1 MTFPSAALIKR
12 VVAAE
17 YGMPIAAFEPGG
29 GHGKEGQQTRA
40 VAVHLAAELMP
51 INPSAIGKRMG
62 GFDFTNVHYK
72 HGVVKKRAQKDAV
85 FAQRLAQIRERI
97 LTDAVSDT
105 RG

>member
-1 MTFPSAALIKR
+1 MKFPSAALIKR

-17 YGMPIAAFEPGG
+17 YEMPIAALELGRT
-29 GHGKEGQQTRA
+29 HDQERREA
-40 VAVHLAAELMP
+40 RNLAVHLAAELMP

-62 GFDFTNVHYK
+62 GFDFTSVLYK

-97 LTDAVSDT
+97 VSDWET
-105 RG
+105 DTQG